1 MTCKEQMTNDSAT
14 KKQRG
19 QFFTSNDGVQTVL
32 GSLLQNSG
40 TLLEPSAGA
49 GHLVTVAEKLKR
61 FSITALELDSSI
73 TNISNTVFK
82 YGDFFNSSK
91 GLEKT
96 FDSIL
101 GNPPFVAWK
110 DVEGET
116 VLSAETVKAAY
127 SDKTNLYHLFIDRCL
142 DLLSEKGELVFIV
155 PKEWLYTTSANPLRK
170 KILAQGDITHFV
182 DCGEEKLFVDA
193 DVPALLIFRFEN
205 GKVKD
210 RKTKFAASLKEAL
223 ADTWEDREFIEEAGR
238 LLLLPKKVAKE
249 IAAWKPLNLQYKVR
263 VGIVSGADPL
273 FRIKDSIKV
282 DDSSVKNY
290 LTTKGIE
297 SFIDLNDVDSWDEI
311 GLLTQTYLLE
321 NKDILISRRIAKFTE
336 KNWWKYGAIRNKDH
350 MLDSKQERFYALVKT
365 RSVTPFFKNDD
376 AVLYSGGVLGIFKQ
390 PAASVSVE
398 VAIKVLNSV
407 KYRSVL
413 DAMFLTTGNK
423 VSLQPGTLEDAPF
436 PANDAEAL
444 AWLKAV

>member
-1 MTCKEQMTNDSAT
+1 MTNDSAT

-19 QFFTSNDGVQTVL
+19 QFFTSNDGVQKIL

-49 GHLVTVAEKLKR
+49 GHLVLVAEELKR
-61 FSITALELDSSI
+61 FAITALELDSSI
-73 TNISNTVFK
+73 ANISKTSFT
-82 YGDFFNSSK
+82 YGDFFESSK

-96 FDSIL
+96 FNSIL

-110 DVEGET
+110 DVEKET
-116 VLSAETVKAAY
+116 VESAKSVKVAY

-142 DLLSEKGELVFIV
+142 DLLLPKGELVFIV

-170 KILAQGDITHFV
+170 KLLAQGDITHFI

-205 GKVKD
+205 NKVQG
-210 RKTKFAASLKEAL
+210 RKTKFAGSLKEAL
-223 ADTWEDREFIEEAGR
+223 DGTWEERSFIEEAGR
-238 LLLLPKKVAKE
+238 LLLLPKKVAEE
-249 IAAWKPLNLQYKVR
+249 IKNWKPLNLQYKVR

-273 FRIKDSIKV
+273 FRLKDTVKV
-282 DDSSVKNY
+282 EDSSISDY

-297 SFIDLNDVDSWDEI
+297 SFIDVNDANEWSDI
-311 GLLTQTYLLE
+311 PPLTQAYLSSHKE
-321 NKDILISRRIAKFTE
+321 ALISRHIAKFTE
-336 KNWWKYGAIRNKDH
+336 KNWWKYGAIRNKNH
-350 MLDSKQERFYALVKT
+350 MLDSTQARFYALVKT
-365 RSVTPFFKNDD
+365 RSITPFFENDY
-376 AVLYSGGVLGIFKQ
+376 AMLYSGGVLGIFQ
-390 PAASVSVE
+390 QEGAGVSVP
-398 VAIKVLNSV
+398 VAVKILNSK
-407 KYRSVL
+407 KYRVVL
-413 DAMFLTTGNK
+413 DAMFITTGNK

-444 AWLKAV
+444 AWLNKP